1 MNDKERL
8 EEIKDDF
15 NNDLRLEFAPAEE
28 YEISLKYLIKLVEKL
43 EEKLSKERCKNIELD
58 VKAQRLQLQIERES
72 NVSDY
77 GDCLPDLYICPMC
90 REEYE
95 HFRDVMN
102 CYKNCSV
109 GGKDN
114 E

>member
-58 VKAQRLQLQIERES
+58 VKVQRLRLQIGRE
-72 NVSDY
+72 
-77 GDCLPDLYICPMC
+77 IT
-90 REEYE
+90 
-95 HFRDVMN
+95 
-102 CYKNCSV
+102 
-109 GGKDN
+109 
-114 E
+114 